1 MKRFI
6 ISAVLLI
13 SLPGFSQYSASLR
26 NAFKKSYAAESQF
39 QYAKAIEEITPYD
52 KGVYEVTMRLG
63 WLNYANKKF
72 LESCAFYKKAVD
84 LNPKNIEAR
93 LAYVNPLA
101 SMEKWDKVIE
111 QYKAIIAVDPAHAS
125 SLYRLGLIYYN
136 RADYNK
142 SWVFLSSY
150 LVFYPLDFDGN
161 SLAGWVMF
169 AQGKKEEAISFF
181 NKALLSYP
189 DVNTFNEVLK

>member
-1 MKRFI
+1 M
-6 ISAVLLI
+6 
-13 SLPGFSQYSASLR
+13 QYMG
-26 NAFKKSYAAESQF
+26 
-39 QYAKAIEEITPYD
+39 I
-52 KGVYEVTMRLG
+52 
-63 WLNYANKKF
+63 
-72 LESCAFYKKAVD
+72 
-84 LNPKNIEAR
+84 
-93 LAYVNPLA
+93 
-101 SMEKWDKVIE
+101 
-111 QYKAIIAVDPAHAS
+111 
-125 SLYRLGLIYYN
+125 
-136 RADYNK
+136 NK